1 MEAAPLGTASSFSP
15 HPPLGL
21 RCVTIYIALVL
32 TTRLCLS
39 LALLILAADATAA
52 WAFDYSRL
60 GLNLY
65 GLSYHL
71 DRRDQSGQRFNEFNP
86 GGGVSFV
93 FHEHGK
99 SHYSVE
105 GGIFVDS
112 YRKRAT
118 YFVLGYEYDLFKPVG
133 IGMVFG
139 VYDSRAVS
147 LDGPIVAAAPFAA
160 IHYRRLCLRVVHLP
174 EFPGINPYPSF
185 ASYLIIALGSRPQAK

>member
-1 MEAAPLGTASSFSP
+1 MLP
-15 HPPLGL
+15 
-21 RCVTIYIALVL
+21 
-32 TTRLCLS
+32 TRLCLG
-39 LALLILAADATAA
+39 LALLILAINATAA

-86 GGGVSFV
+86 GAGASFV
-93 FHEHGK
+93 FHERGK

-105 GGIFVDS
+105 SGIFLDS
-112 YRKRAT
+112 YRQRAY
-118 YFVLGYEYDLFKPVG
+118 YFVLGYEYDLFKPIGV
-133 IGMVFG
+133 GMVFG

-147 LDGPIVAAAPFAA
+147 PDGPVAAAAPFVAV
-160 IHYRRLCLRVVHLP
+160 HCRRFSLRVVHLP

-185 ASYLIIALGSRPQAK
+185 ASYLIIALGSGPQAK

>member
-1 MEAAPLGTASSFSP
+1 VGRLLHFPP

-21 RCVTIYIALVL
+21 RRVTIYIVLVL
-32 TTRLCLS
+32 TTRLCLG
-39 LALLILAADATAA
+39 LALLILTADTAA
-52 WAFDYSRL
+52 VRAFDYSRL

-71 DRRDQSGQRFNEFNP
+71 DRRDQDGGRFNEFNP
-86 GGGVSFV
+86 GGGATFT
-93 FHEHGK
+93 FHERGK

-118 YFVLGYEYDLFKPVG
+118 YLVLGYEYDLFKPVG
-133 IGMVFG
+133 IGMVLG

-147 LDGPIVAAAPFAA
+147 PDGPVVAAAPFAA
-160 IHYRRLCLRVVHLP
+160 IHYRRFCLRVVHLP

-185 ASYLIIALGSRPQAK
+185 ASYLIIALGSRPPAK